1 MLNIPV
7 MQKLVNGQKGNAGT
21 NYAGAWMVKP
31 VNTMSSWLSVTRKWY
46 IWTLYETRKTVWF
59 PRTPRNGPGPI

>member
-1 MLNIPV
+1 
-7 MQKLVNGQKGNAGT
+7 
-21 NYAGAWMVKP
+21 MVKP